1 MEALHLYLVVVDG
14 KQAQGQ
20 VDHITLDSYKY
31 GAPQPVPASTGIRM
45 EQDDVIGYSIRGTL
59 KAISNKE
66 AADLGAYILQSDGKW
81 HPVTTAKTE
90 GKILPFRAY
99 LLQSAR
105 RGAAPIEMSLIDS
118 YGNATGIDTIQT
130 IDRNGN
136 SRYYDLQGREI
147 DGRSAKGLVIKNG
160 KKVIIK

>member
-1 MEALHLYLVVVDG
+1 M
-14 KQAQGQ
+14 
-20 VDHITLDSYKY
+20 
-31 GAPQPVPASTGIRM
+31 
-45 EQDDVIGYSIRGTL
+45 
-59 KAISNKE
+59 
-66 AADLGAYILQSDGKW
+66 
-81 HPVTTAKTE
+81 TTAKTE

-147 DGRSAKGLVIKNG
+147 DGRYAKGLVIKNG

>member
-1 MEALHLYLVVVDG
+1 M
-14 KQAQGQ
+14 
-20 VDHITLDSYKY
+20 
-31 GAPQPVPASTGIRM
+31 
-45 EQDDVIGYSIRGTL
+45 
-59 KAISNKE
+59 
-66 AADLGAYILQSDGKW
+66 
-81 HPVTTAKTE
+81 TTAKTE

-105 RGAAPIEMSLIDS
+105 HGAAPIEMSLIS
-118 YGNATGIDTIQT
+118 SNGNVTGIDTIET

-147 DGRSAKGLVIKNG
+147 DGSSAKGLVIKNG